1 MCEMQGEMYLD
12 SKINILFL
20 VENFQIG
27 GIQKVNIRMINV
39 IDREKFNVHVLY
51 INEGILRPD
60 LNDNGIVISK
70 IGDSL
75 KLKSV
80 ETFKYIYKTI
90 KYIKKNNIHIVHTID
105 SVFYVIGA
113 SAAHFTNIVHVRT
126 QPNFIRRHEKLNTKT
141 LKILPFERWT
151 HKFIA
156 LNHASGKDLELAGV
170 APAKI
175 YVTYGYSSL
184 EEYSDFNAYTDIR
197 EEFNIPYDN
206 KIILAMHRM
215 VAKKGYETFIDMIP
229 YITKDYDKVTFLL
242 VGDGPLRSEFEKRVN
257 DLNVQE
263 YVRFVG
269 FRTDIINIFKQIDFG
284 VYPLAD
290 TAAMGGVI
298 RAGKI
303 LITKK
308 DSSMDEH
315 IIDGLTG
322 YLVPNDTAEAYA
334 SYALKLLKDDKL
346 LKRMES
352 EQLRFIQD
360 RFDGKKNI
368 RKLEELFVHL
378 YNQNNVNEKKE

>member
-1 MCEMQGEMYLD
+1 
-12 SKINILFL
+12 
-20 VENFQIG
+20 
-27 GIQKVNIRMINV
+27 
-39 IDREKFNVHVLY
+39 
-51 INEGILRPD
+51 
-60 LNDNGIVISK
+60 
-70 IGDSL
+70 
-75 KLKSV
+75 
-80 ETFKYIYKTI
+80 
-90 KYIKKNNIHIVHTID
+90 
-105 SVFYVIGA
+105 
-113 SAAHFTNIVHVRT
+113 
-126 QPNFIRRHEKLNTKT
+126 
-141 LKILPFERWT
+141 
-151 HKFIA
+151 